1 MNLTVE
7 CNKHSIGLSAK
18 IVIDEN
24 GKDVTIKVEPC
35 PQCEEEAKESALE
48 EEKIEASRKLQ
59 GRINRLQRQIEQ
71 IDADIRQGT
80 IFSAKSAKRSALICE
95 NFLF

>member
-35 PQCEEEAKESALE
+35 PQCEEDAHDVGYE
-48 EEKIEASRKLQ
+48 R
-59 GRINRLQRQIEQ
+59 GR
-71 IDADIRQGT
+71 D
-80 IFSAKSAKRSALICE
+80 SMRSELLAVKTG
-95 NFLF
+95 F